1 MGRRK
6 IEIQPITH
14 ERNRS
19 VTFLKRKNGLFK
31 KAYELGVLC
40 SVDVAVIIFE
50 ERPGHHVKLYQ
61 YCSGNIDEIAQ
72 RHSRYDGEKDTR
84 TPHDFINHSNTKH
97 DDVIEGE
104 DDEPEDE
111 DPEPALAR
119 GDGIMK
125 RGGNTVPKIEPG
137 VTVKQSPN
145 GSNGISMPNMD
156 YLVQRTVT
164 SPSAPLPTA
173 IPISGER
180 QSTARMSSAGGM
192 QNGGHNK
199 KHRLVPGVT
208 SDQWSQE
215 DIGRPVS
222 GSGYGYHP
230 VSVPPAYR
238 SPPQS
243 SPYFPGS
250 TATQAFTSENGFDY
264 HPRGQFRPMNCAGRS
279 MPTYNQQADA
289 QQFRR
294 VATQQYQQQQH
305 SYQPLA
311 SPHQQHQHQPQRTG
325 DIFAAILDGEPRQQG
340 GSGFGSIDWPV
351 HSPAQGGRPEQGDPN
366 DASWLDFLSGPPAPS
381 SGLMQ
386 ASPPLPESGREGVSW
401 QRDGPAT
408 VNGTISLEP
417 ASRSPSLE
425 SSPKVKSNKRSRA
438 ASALDDRSANELMED
453 DMTPPA
459 SGRKGNKAPRI
470 GHVDI
475 ERDIHIKRDED
486 L

>member
-1 MGRRK
+1 
-6 IEIQPITH
+6 
-14 ERNRS
+14 
-19 VTFLKRKNGLFK
+19 
-31 KAYELGVLC
+31 
-40 SVDVAVIIFE
+40 
-50 ERPGHHVKLYQ
+50 
-61 YCSGNIDEIAQ
+61 
-72 RHSRYDGEKDTR
+72 
-84 TPHDFINHSNTKH
+84 
-97 DDVIEGE
+97 
-104 DDEPEDE
+104 
-111 DPEPALAR
+111 
-119 GDGIMK
+119 
-125 RGGNTVPKIEPG
+125 
-137 VTVKQSPN
+137 
-145 GSNGISMPNMD
+145 MD

-164 SPSAPLPTA
+164 SPNAPLPTA

-192 QNGGHNK
+192 QNGGHSK

-250 TATQAFTSENGFDY
+250 TATQSFTSENGFDY
-264 HPRGQFRPMNCAGRS
+264 HSRGQFRPMNCAGRS
-279 MPTYNQQADA
+279 MPTYNQPADA
-289 QQFRR
+289 QHFRR
-294 VATQQYQQQQH
+294 VTTQQYQQQQH
-305 SYQPLA
+305 GYQPMT
-311 SPHQQHQHQPQRTG
+311 SPHQQQQHQPQRTG
-325 DIFAAILDGEPRQQG
+325 DIFAAILDGEPRQQS
-340 GSGFGSIDWPV
+340 GSGFGPIDWPV
-351 HSPAQGGRPEQGDPN
+351 HSPAQGGRPEQGRFSFFSLILCWVTTRLSGDPN

-386 ASPPLPESGREGVSW
+386 ASPPLPESSREGVSW

-425 SSPKVKSNKRSRA
+425 SSPKMKSNKRSRA
-438 ASALDDRSANELMED
+438 ASALDDRSANELRED

-459 SGRKGNKAPRI
+459 SGRKGSKVPRV

-475 ERDIHIKRDED
+475 EQDIHIKGDEEM
-486 L
+486 